1 MVNHIKHHGDSPRS
15 PWCFYKPVLKAL
27 SGPASG
33 KPIQRLQP
41 PCSLRKKRA
50 ESPHPCAPPAGNL
63 VYNQFMARKHSLEIL
78 LKELRQR
85 LPTLA
90 ERYGVETL
98 EVFGSYVRAEQKAD
112 SDLDVLVTFQEAPS
126 LLTFIALENYLSDE
140 LGVKVDLV
148 MKDSLKPAIGKVIL
162 SEAMPV

>member
-1 MVNHIKHHGDSPRS
+1 
-15 PWCFYKPVLKAL
+15 
-27 SGPASG
+27 
-33 KPIQRLQP
+33 
-41 PCSLRKKRA
+41 
-50 ESPHPCAPPAGNL
+50 
-63 VYNQFMARKHSLEIL
+63 MARKRSLETL
-78 LKELRQR
+78 LNELRQR

-112 SDLDVLVTFQEAPS
+112 SDLDVLVTFEEAPS
-126 LLTFIALENYLSDE
+126 LLTFIAIEYYLSDE

-162 SEAMPV
+162 NEAMPV